1 VAAARDALD
10 DDPSLTAEER
20 ARLDADLDRVL
31 GNLKALAGAD
41 LETVQQWLAQ
51 ETTAVAALEDRL
63 RRRAVR

>member
-1 VAAARDALD
+1 MAAARDALD